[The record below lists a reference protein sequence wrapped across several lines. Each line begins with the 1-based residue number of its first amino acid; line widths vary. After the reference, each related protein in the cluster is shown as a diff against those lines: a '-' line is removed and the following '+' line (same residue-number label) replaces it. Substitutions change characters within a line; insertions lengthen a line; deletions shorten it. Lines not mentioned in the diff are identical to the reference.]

1 MRNDEIEIMR
11 DAFCFLRDHND
22 PPANNSGRLVAF
34 WERTAFDMERLAEKW
49 NGHLLAAVV
58 LAGLFEYLG
67 AKADVKTAMAWA
79 SAGGPARTTA
89 GTAAGGLARTM
100 AGTTADGP
108 ARTMAGTAAG
118 SLAEI
123 TMGTAA
129 GGPARTASGAA
140 ADIPT
145 RISVRA
151 FDGGPARIT
160 SRALA
165 NVRNRFKRSDGCFDQ
180 NSKKIKARR
189 TVQMSRD
196 FSLSPLGYI

>member
-1 MRNDEIEIMR
+1 MRNDEIEIMW
-11 DAFCFLRDHND
+11 DAFCFLRDYND
-22 PPANNSGRLVAF
+22 PPANNSGRLVGF

-100 AGTTADGP
+100 V
-108 ARTMAGTAAG
+108 GTAAG

-140 ADIPT
+140 ADSPT

-165 NVRNRFKRSDGCFDQ
+165 NVRNPFKRSDGCFDQ

-189 TVQMSRD
+189 TVRMSRD